1 MTNGDGGSGSGVK
14 EQYVK
19 TFIRRNIGRSFFSCF
34 STTGEEKVFL
44 NIQTTNGCLQ
54 VSSITRRYPFAIDLI
69 YVSNDT
75 QHSVKY
81 VYFCVVFKPLV
92 ICSFDGSAFSAP
104 LDGWGDKE
112 YEVVLATKKDEPA
125 ILNPPATH
133 TQIQPIYDD
142 FAFCNRLSSWS
153 AFFAAVI
160 SIFAIIAVYAF
171 FFSEKLTEVKLDM
184 KDIKRDMLDIKRD
197 MLDIKRDML
206 DIKRDMLDIKRD
218 MLDMKSDIT
227 KIKELLSV

>member
-75 QHSVKY
+75 QHSVN
-81 VYFCVVFKPLV
+81 
-92 ICSFDGSAFSAP
+92 FDGSAFSAP